1 MDDMSYQ
8 IKPWQD
14 LTICDDYMFKLIMR
28 RKRICKRM
36 LEKILQVPIRDIT
49 YPEEEKNM
57 KMQYDSK
64 GIRLD
69 VFVADDENTVYD
81 IEMQVRKPDDDGLY
95 RRTRYYQSMIDA
107 DLLERGADYDELNS
121 SYVIFICPF
130 EPFDKGRHIYTFKN
144 LCLEDKELE
153 LGDGATKIFLNSV
166 GTADDVTPDVKCFLD
181 YVNGVLSNDD
191 FVQEIDQEIRAVKKL
206 ENERVRYMTY
216 AMKMQEERKEG
227 VKEGIKQGREQGQ
240 HLANERWGKLMSLL
254 LKEKR
259 YDDAAKAAEDAEFR
273 ETLFKEYGI

>member
-1 MDDMSYQ
+1 MSYQ

-36 LEKILQVPIRDIT
+36 LEKILQVSIRDIT

-81 IEMQVRKPDDDGLY
+81 IEMQVRKPEDDGLY

-130 EPFDKGRHIYTFKN
+130 EPFDRGRHIYTFKN
-144 LCLEDKELE
+144 LCLEDKDLE

-227 VKEGIKQGREQGQ
+227 RIE
-240 HLANERWGKLMSLL
+240 
-254 LKEKR
+254 EKR
-259 YDDAAKAAEDAEFR
+259 SIALRMLKDKIPMAMIVRYTE
-273 ETLFKEYGI
+273 LSKEQIQKIAVENGLSTD

>member
-1 MDDMSYQ
+1 M
-8 IKPWQD
+8 
-14 LTICDDYMFKLIMR
+14 
-28 RKRICKRM
+28 
-36 LEKILQVPIRDIT
+36 
-49 YPEEEKNM
+49 
-57 KMQYDSK
+57 
-64 GIRLD
+64 
-69 VFVADDENTVYD
+69 
-81 IEMQVRKPDDDGLY
+81 
-95 RRTRYYQSMIDA
+95 
-107 DLLERGADYDELNS
+107 
-121 SYVIFICPF
+121 
-130 EPFDKGRHIYTFKN
+130 
-144 LCLEDKELE
+144 EDKDLE

-206 ENERVRYMTY
+206 ENERVGYMTY

-227 VKEGIKQGREQGQ
+227 IKEGIKQGREQGQ

>member
-1 MDDMSYQ
+1 MDEMSYQ

-28 RKRICKRM
+28 RKHICKRM

-49 YPEEEKNM
+49 YPEEEKNV

-64 GIRLD
+64 GIRHD

-81 IEMQVRKPDDDGLY
+81 IEMQVRKPEDDGLY

-130 EPFDKGRHIYTFKN
+130 EPFDRGRHIYRFKN
-144 LCLEDKELE
+144 LCLEDKDLE
-153 LGDGATKIFLNSV
+153 LGDGATKIFLNAV

-191 FVQEIDQEIRAVKKL
+191 FVQEIDREIIAVKKL

-227 VKEGIKQGREQGQ
+227 REEGREEMQREMAIEMLRDKKPIQ
-240 HLANERWGKLMSLL
+240 EIMRYTKLTEAKIQQIAQENKLL
-254 LKEKR
+254 
-259 YDDAAKAAEDAEFR
+259 
-273 ETLFKEYGI
+273 